1 MIVRHPVSVCV
12 PVNHRVTLS
21 VCVESTGILKYQWFT
36 KDNGVTDEVGDT
48 KAFWMIGF
56 VLLISAHNFLV
67 SFTHRKVAGGTEADL
82 SIRARQ
88 TQLYVCRVN
97 DQLGNYVFSD
107 WVKVKVLD
115 IDKTGLHCYV
125 NVVYELHI
133 IIIIVKEC
141 VLCFCQS

>member
-1 MIVRHPVSVCV
+1 MCV

-36 KDNGVTDEVGDT
+36 NNGVIEEVGDT

-67 SFTHRKVAGGTEADL
+67 SFTRRKVAGGTEADL

-125 NVVYELHI
+125 NVVYELDI
-133 IIIIVKEC
+133 VIIIVKEC